1 MNDNRTSAS
10 AALEYPFEQ
19 RPAAGER
26 KKITDG
32 VYWLC
37 MPLPLGLDHINLWLL
52 RDDDGWVIVDTGLA
66 TDEIR
71 SIWEQVLAECRRE
84 MPVTRILVTHYHP
97 DHLGLASWLTE
108 KLDVEVFMSLGD
120 YLTAHAVYNAVGGY
134 GGAALQALYRRHG
147 LSGKPLEQ
155 MAERGNGYRR
165 VVPELPTRYRR
176 IVDNET
182 LRIGGRDW
190 RVIMGQG
197 HAPEH
202 ASFHCAELG
211 VLIAGDM
218 ALPTISANV
227 SVNTIEPD
235 GDPLRLF
242 LESQA
247 RFLELPADTLVL
259 PSHGR
264 PYRGLHRRVD
274 ALCRHH
280 EADLAKAME
289 TCATPQSAADL
300 LPVLFRRDLDG
311 FHLWLAMGEAIA
323 HLNCLMHRGT
333 LARRQDLAGV
343 YRFLRASAPGQADAK
358 SVS

>member
-1 MNDNRTSAS
+1 M
-10 AALEYPFEQ
+10 
-19 RPAAGER
+19 
-26 KKITDG
+26 KITDG

-71 SIWEQVLAECRRE
+71 SIWEQVLAECQRE
-84 MPVTRILVTHYHP
+84 MPITRILVTHYHP
-97 DHLGLASWLTE
+97 DHLGLASWLME
-108 KLDVEVFMSLGD
+108 KLDVEIFMSLGD
-120 YLTAHAVYNAVGGY
+120 YLTAHAVYNAVGGF
-134 GGAALQALYRRHG
+134 GGTALQALYRHHG
-147 LSGKPLEQ
+147 LSGESLEQ

-165 VVPELPTRYRR
+165 VVPDLPTRYRR

-182 LRIGGRDW
+182 LRIGCRDW
-190 RVIMGQG
+190 RVTMGHG

-218 ALPTISANV
+218 ALPKISANV
-227 SVNTIEPD
+227 SVNSIEPD

-259 PSHGR
+259 PSHGK

-274 ALCRHH
+274 ELCRHH
-280 EADLAKAME
+280 EADLAKAMDA
-289 TCATPQSAADL
+289 CATPQSAADL

-333 LARRQDLAGV
+333 LARHQDSDGV
-343 YRFLRASAPGQADAK
+343 YRFLRASARSQADAIPG
-358 SVS
+358 S